1 MIVGPDNLQHVLA
14 VRDRHEFYCFSEILM
29 SRSYWEKFEGMWMLL
44 SDKKA
49 QVQCAMMQREYISA
63 V

>member
-1 MIVGPDNLQHVLA
+1 
-14 VRDRHEFYCFSEILM
+14 M
-29 SRSYWEKFEGMWMLL
+29 SRSYWETFEGMWMSL

-49 QVQCAMMQREYISA
+49 QVQFAMMQREYISA